1 MDGYLEL
8 LQSHCG
14 KGLQILDVGCG
25 AGYMSLELARA
36 GYHVTGIDIAQS
48 CIDIAERTLLE
59 NPYKEGFGSLQYHV
73 NPLHEVTGQY
83 DVVLFSVSLHHM
95 TDLEGAVKYAHGLL
109 PNGGHLLCYEPCHDR
124 FTHADASVVGLMRD
138 ILSLTGH
145 WYDTQ
150 GDRGV
155 LFDETGL
162 DKLG

>member
-1 MDGYLEL
+1 
-8 LQSHCG
+8 
-14 KGLQILDVGCG
+14 LD
-25 AGYMSLELARA
+25 LFN
-36 GYHVTGIDIAQS
+36 T
-48 CIDIAERTLLE
+48 TLTHF
-59 NPYKEGFGSLQYHV
+59 N
-73 NPLHEVTGQY
+73 EVTGQY

-155 LFDETGL
+155 LFDETWLEKFTTNISWNGIKMSL
-162 DKLG
+162 KASLHTT